1 MPFIARVYHPLQSL
15 LTDAFATPLC
25 HPKSK
30 PFSDRVM
37 SFFALRNNIWVRN
50 YQIVDK
56 KEQPG
61 GGSGGDESG
70 KKRKK
75 QSCGLV
81 EIGPRFVLV
90 PVRIFS
96 GSLGGATL
104 YAVGRLSLPPSF
116 YI

>member
-1 MPFIARVYHPLQSL
+1 
-15 LTDAFATPLC
+15 
-25 HPKSK
+25 
-30 PFSDRVM
+30 M

-61 GGSGGDESG
+61 GGEESS

-104 YAVGRLSLPPSF
+104 YAVG
-116 YI
+116 

>member
-1 MPFIARVYHPLQSL
+1 
-15 LTDAFATPLC
+15 
-25 HPKSK
+25 
-30 PFSDRVM
+30 M

-56 KEQPG
+56 KEQPSG
-61 GGSGGDESG
+61 GGSSGGDEAAAS

-104 YAVGRLSLPPSF
+104 YAVRAALT
-116 YI
+116 